1 MTVEVL
7 MILLCII
14 WFIFLLAWL
23 LTKSVTIAT
32 LFFVIWISL
41 RYVIQNHYLKEKES
55 KRQ

>member
-1 MTVEVL
+1 MTSVVL
-7 MILLCII
+7 MILLCIF

-41 RYVIQNHYLKEKES
+41 RYVIQNHYLREKAF
-55 KRQ
+55 KRP